1 MAQKKNFLN
10 WVGFTEEESSN
21 LPSSVDRIRE
31 LEAQLADLKSRR
43 DITGLT
49 KEEFEILATET
60 AMSMI
65 KSAQAR
71 ESKAQLAATR
81 LVSETARAT
90 KEELEAAD
98 AKARTILSG
107 AETRGRKYIQAAES
121 EAEEKIALAESE
133 AESLMESKKREISA
147 LASAARREGER
158 IITEATTEVTGYRQ
172 WLSGV
177 ISEAERLYRI
187 QKQSLDAAE
196 SAIQQ
201 SRNRLDG
208 AFQRLEDLQKSVLD
222 NLNADDTLINP
233 GPLKVAS
240 QRTRPALAAPKKT
253 VKKAAKKAPAKKS
266 AAKKSAKRQ
275 IALRYLIKRYFVGV
289 NHP

>member
-1 MAQKKNFLN
+1 MMAQKKNFLN
-10 WVGFTEEESSN
+10 WVGFTEEESTN

-71 ESKAQLAATR
+71 ESKAQVAATR

-147 LASAARREGER
+147 LATAARREGER

-208 AFQRLEDLQKSVLD
+208 AFQRLEELQKAVLD
-222 NLNADDTLINP
+222 NLNSDDTLINP

-240 QRTRPALAAPKKT
+240 QRTRPVLDAPKKT
-253 VKKAAKKAPAKKS
+253 AKKAAKKAPAKKS
-266 AAKKSAKRQ
+266 AAKKSAKR
-275 IALRYLIKRYFVGV
+275 
-289 NHP
+289 

>member
-1 MAQKKNFLN
+1 MMAQKKNFLN
-10 WVGFTEEESSN
+10 WVGFTEEESTN

-71 ESKAQLAATR
+71 ESKAQVAATR

-121 EAEEKIALAESE
+121 EAEDKIAQAESE
-133 AESLMESKKREISA
+133 AEALIESKKREISA
-147 LASAARREGER
+147 LATAARREGER
-158 IITEATTEVTGYRQ
+158 IVSEATTEVTGYRQ

-233 GPLKVAS
+233 GPLKVTS
-240 QRTRPALAAPKKT
+240 QRTRPALVAPKKT

-266 AAKKSAKRQ
+266 SARNLQ
-275 IALRYLIKRYFVGV
+275 SAR
-289 NHP
+289 

>member
-1 MAQKKNFLN
+1 MMAQKKSFLN
-10 WVGFTEEESSN
+10 WVGFTEEESSS

-133 AESLMESKKREISA
+133 AEALMESKKREIST
-147 LASAARREGER
+147 LATAARREGER

-266 AAKKSAKRQ
+266 AAKKSAKR
-275 IALRYLIKRYFVGV
+275 
-289 NHP
+289 

>member
-10 WVGFTEEESSN
+10 WVGFTEEESTN

-71 ESKAQLAATR
+71 ESKAQVAATR

-121 EAEEKIALAESE
+121 EAEDKIAQAESE
-133 AESLMESKKREISA
+133 AEALIESKKREISA
-147 LASAARREGER
+147 LATAARREGER
-158 IITEATTEVTGYRQ
+158 IVSEATTEVTGYRQ

-233 GPLKVAS
+233 GPLKVTS
-240 QRTRPALAAPKKT
+240 QRTRPALVAPKKT
-253 VKKAAKKAPAKKS
+253 VKKAARKLQQRRVLQRNLQS
-266 AAKKSAKRQ
+266 ARQ
-275 IALRYLIKRYFVGV
+275 LFAI
-289 NHP
+289 